1 MKFEIKF
8 VKKDIYSLKIEDGRE
23 FEIHM
28 AVLDSDS
35 MWTKSEIEEE
45 TITKLADPKGFSGE
59 YISNLFANDDYIYV
73 TNTTNGVKGVKTS
86 IFDFD
91 GNLIKQVNV
100 EDKLNIS
107 PETNNFN
114 TQGLIDYKGAAII
127 IGLSWDGAYSGGYAY
142 SISMK

>member
-1 MKFEIKF
+1 MNENIKNVAYDKFNNRLIILGPSGTLYRCEN
-8 VKKDIYSLKIEDGRE
+8 
-23 FEIHM
+23 
-28 AVLDSDS
+28 
-35 MWTKSEIEEE
+35 EE

>member
-1 MKFEIKF
+1 MPENIKNVAYDKFNDRLI
-8 VKKDIYSLKIEDGRE
+8 ILGYSGTLYSCENEK
-23 FEIHM
+23 
-28 AVLDSDS
+28 
-35 MWTKSEIEEE
+35 
-45 TITKLADPKGFSGE
+45 TITKLADAKGFSGE
-59 YISNLFANDDYIYV
+59 NVSNLFTNDDYIYV
-73 TNTTNGVKGVKTS
+73 TYTKNGVKGANTS

-114 TQGLIDYKGAAII
+114 TQGLIDYKGVAII
-127 IGLSWDGAYSGGYAY
+127 IGLSWDGAYGGGYAY